1 MLLKNIRSVWRQS
14 CSIKQRKN
22 YMHAR
27 TTRWAIVIGLLTS
40 STLWAD
46 SISVTITGTGGTV
59 QNGVYVAPYYLNV
72 SGGGDPAQGVQSGS
86 LTVIC
91 DDYTHDV
98 TLGESWT
105 AQINDLTTSGLTQSR
120 FDSMPNAQRLY
131 EEAGWLAMQ
140 TGLWGGTQQSASM
153 VGEYNWAIWS
163 LFDPSLSIDT
173 TAQGLVAQA
182 QKYAPTD
189 LSYYGNVRILTPVAH
204 SDGTAWTDATS
215 PQEYI
220 TVVSAPEPSSIALLA
235 SGLAAFAFRFRRKR

>member
-1 MLLKNIRSVWRQS
+1 MYRPIIRWVVV
-14 CSIKQRKN
+14 
-22 YMHAR
+22 A
-27 TTRWAIVIGLLTS
+27 GLFIS

-46 SISVTITGTGGTV
+46 SVSVTITGTGGTV
-59 QNGVYVAPYYLNV
+59 QNNVYVAPYYLNV
-72 SGGGDPAQGVQSGS
+72 SGAGDPAQGIQAGT

-98 TLGESWT
+98 TLGEGWI
-105 AQINDLTTSGLTQSR
+105 AQINDLTTSGLTQTR
-120 FDSMPNAQRLY
+120 FDSLPNAERLY

-173 TAQGLVAQA
+173 TAQGLVSQA
-182 QKYAPTD
+182 QKYAPND
-189 LSYYGNVRILTPVAH
+189 LSYYSNVRILTPVAH
-204 SDGTAWTDATS
+204 TNGTPWTDSTS

-220 TVVSAPEPSSIALLA
+220 TIVSAPEPSSLALLG
-235 SGLAAFAFRFRRKR
+235 SGLAAFIFRIKKKRANP

>member
-1 MLLKNIRSVWRQS
+1 MNRPIIRWV
-14 CSIKQRKN
+14 
-22 YMHAR
+22 
-27 TTRWAIVIGLLTS
+27 VIAGLFIS

-59 QNGVYVAPYYLNV
+59 QNNVYVAPYYLNV
-72 SGGGDPAQGVQSGS
+72 SGGDAVQGIQSGT

-98 TLGESWT
+98 TLGEGWI
-105 AQINDLTTSGLTQSR
+105 AQINDLTTSGLTQTR
-120 FDSMPNAQRLY
+120 FDSVANAERMY

-163 LFDPSLSIDT
+163 LFDPSLTIDS
-173 TAQGLVAQA
+173 TAQGLVSQA
-182 QKYAPTD
+182 QKYAPND
-189 LSYYGNVRILTPVAH
+189 LSYYANVRILTPVAH
-204 SDGTAWTDATS
+204 TNGTQWTDSTS

-220 TVVSAPEPSSIALLA
+220 TIVSAPEPSSMALLGT
-235 SGLAAFAFRFRRKR
+235 GLAAFIFRVRKKRANP

>member
-1 MLLKNIRSVWRQS
+1 MHRSIIRSV
-14 CSIKQRKN
+14 
-22 YMHAR
+22 AV
-27 TTRWAIVIGLLTS
+27 AGLFIS

-59 QNGVYVAPYYLNV
+59 QNNAYVAPYYLNV
-72 SGGGDPAQGVQSGS
+72 SGGDPAQGIQSGT

-98 TLGESWT
+98 TLGESWI
-105 AQINDLTTSGLTQSR
+105 AQVNDLTTSGLTQMR

-153 VGEYNWAIWS
+153 IGEYNWAIWS
-163 LFDPSLSIDT
+163 LFDPSLTIDS
-173 TAQGLVAQA
+173 TAQGLIAQA

-189 LSYYGNVRILTPVAH
+189 LSYYANVRILTPVAH
-204 SDGTAWTDATS
+204 ANGTPWTDSTS

-220 TVVSAPEPSSIALLA
+220 TIVTAPEPSSMALLG
-235 SGLAAFAFRFRRKR
+235 SGVAAFFFRLRKKRS

>member
-1 MLLKNIRSVWRQS
+1 MKRSIIGGLFVAGLFIS
-14 CSIKQRKN
+14 SI
-22 YMHAR
+22 A
-27 TTRWAIVIGLLTS
+27 
-40 STLWAD
+40 WAD

-72 SGGGDPAQGVQSGS
+72 SGGGDPSQGIPGGS

-98 TLGESWT
+98 TLGEGWI
-105 AQINDLTTSGLTQSR
+105 AQINDLTTSGLTQMR

-131 EEAGWLAMQ
+131 EEAGWLALN

-163 LFDPSLSIDT
+163 LFDPSLSIDS

-182 QKYAPTD
+182 QQSAPTD
-189 LSYYGNVRILTPVAH
+189 LSYYANVRILTPVAH
-204 SDGTAWTDATS
+204 TDGTPWTDGTS

-220 TVVSAPEPSSIALLA
+220 TVVSAPEPSSMALLG
-235 SGLAAFAFRFRRKR
+235 SGLAAFAFRFRKKRS